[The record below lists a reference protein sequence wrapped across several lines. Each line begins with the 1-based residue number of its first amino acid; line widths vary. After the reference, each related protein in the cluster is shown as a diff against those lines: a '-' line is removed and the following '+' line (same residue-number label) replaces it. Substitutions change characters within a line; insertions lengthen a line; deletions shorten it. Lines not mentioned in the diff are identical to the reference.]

1 MRKWALALALCT
13 VASGYVMAARGKTE
27 FYTFVDT
34 VVFRDAPGDGVHSEN
49 PGATS
54 TYTNGVGGAVIRIVY
69 AASGDMTLDLN
80 ATRPQRTMM
89 AETTPANLLAVLGS
103 PYATTATPCS
113 FLNVND
119 VWGVP
124 IGATEARSAI
134 FTHATGKLNFG
145 VYGATSSDSQS
156 TQVLVTRTSKTFWI
170 VTTDGTDAKAL
181 YSTTGKGKTGYGN
194 TAEYALPFQ
203 LTIACSKCAALN

>member
-1 MRKWALALALCT
+1 MRKLSAVIAVCVLASSL
-13 VASGYVMAARGKTE
+13 VAARGKTA
-27 FYTFVDT
+27 FYVYADT

-49 PGATS
+49 PGIMS
-54 TYTNGVGGAVIRIVY
+54 TYTNGVGGVVIRIVY

-80 ATRPQRTMM
+80 ATRPARTLQ

-124 IGATEARSAI
+124 IGATETRSAI
-134 FTHATGKLNFG
+134 YTHATGKINFG
-145 VYGATSSDSQS
+145 VYGATTSDSQS
-156 TQVLVTRTSKTFWI
+156 TQVLVTRNSKTFWT

-181 YSTTGKGKTGYGN
+181 YSTTGRGKTGGGN

-203 LTIACSKCAALN
+203 LTISCSACSALN

>member
-1 MRKWALALALCT
+1 MRTWAMALALCT
-13 VASGYVMAARGKTE
+13 VASGYVTARGKTE

-49 PGATS
+49 PGLTS
-54 TYTNGVGGAVIRIVY
+54 TYTNGLGGAVIRIVY
-69 AASGDMTLDLN
+69 GASGDLTLDLN
-80 ATRPQRTMM
+80 ATRPQRTMV
-89 AETTPANLLAVLGS
+89 AETTTGNLLAVLGS

-124 IGATEARSAI
+124 IGATETRSAI

-145 VYGATSSDSQS
+145 AYGATSSDGQS
-156 TQVLVTRTSKTFWI
+156 TQVLVTRASKTFWT
-170 VTTDGTDAKAL
+170 VTTDATDSKAL
-181 YSTTGKGKTGYGN
+181 YSTTGKGKTGGGN

-203 LTIACSKCAALN
+203 LTIACSKCATLN

>member
-1 MRKWALALALCT
+1 MRISALVVALCT
-13 VASGYVMAARGKTE
+13 VASGYVTARGKTE

-34 VVFRDAPGDGVHSEN
+34 VVFRDAPGDGVHSET
-49 PGATS
+49 PGLTS

-69 AASGDMTLDLN
+69 GGSGDLTLDLN

-89 AETTPANLLAVLGS
+89 AETTPSNLLAVLGS

-119 VWGVP
+119 VWGVA
-124 IGATEARSAI
+124 IGQTINRSAI
-134 FTHATGKLNFG
+134 YTHATGRLNFG
-145 VYGATSSDSQS
+145 QYGASSSDATS
-156 TQVLVTRTSKTFWI
+156 TQVWVTRTSKTFWV
-170 VTTDGTDAKAL
+170 VTTDSTDGKAL
-181 YSTTGKGKTGYGN
+181 YSTSSKGRTGGGN

-203 LTIACSKCAALN
+203 LTITCSKCATLN